1 MEVLL
6 KANLHLMALVP
17 KHIKELS
24 PYKAGKP
31 ISEVQRELGID
42 KIVKLAS
49 NENPLGP
56 PKSSVKAAQD
66 SLVECH
72 RYPDAAAFE
81 LREKLATRFDLK
93 MENVVL
99 GGGSE
104 GVMSTIM
111 RTFLKPGD
119 EIVAARN
126 SFIGFRV
133 LANASGNHTNWIPMK
148 DYRYDLSAMADA
160 INDYTKIIYLANP
173 DNPTGTYFTV
183 DEFDTFMSRVP
194 ERVLVLLDEAYF
206 EYAQNVA
213 DFPDSMHY
221 RYDNVITLRTFSK
234 AYGLAGFRVG
244 YGFGHADLIGNLL
257 KVKLPFEPAIPA
269 QSAAISALD
278 DKQYLESSLTFNSK
292 GMQQITATFHEF
304 GLRYIPSVT
313 NFVTLVFEDGIQ
325 AKTFTR
331 TMLENG
337 VILRHLVGFGLPEC
351 VRVTIGTSTENEF
364 FIDKL
369 NKIMEKTV

>member
-1 MEVLL
+1 
-6 KANLHLMALVP
+6 MALVP

-31 ISEVQRELGID
+31 ISEVQRELGLE

-56 PKSSVKAAQD
+56 PKSSIKAAQD
-66 SLVECH
+66 SLLECH
-72 RYPDAAAFE
+72 RYPDAAGFE
-81 LREKLATRFDLK
+81 LRQKLATRFDLK

-104 GVMSTIM
+104 GVMSTII
-111 RTFLKPGD
+111 RTFLKPDD
-119 EIVAARN
+119 EIIAARN

-133 LANASGNHTNWIPMK
+133 LANASGNPTNWVPMK
-148 DYRYDLSAMADA
+148 NYRYDLYSMADA
-160 INDYTKIIYLANP
+160 INKYTKIIYLANP
-173 DNPTGTYFTV
+173 DNPTGTYFTI
-183 DEFDTFMSRVP
+183 DEFDAFMSRVP

-206 EYAQNVA
+206 EYAQNVE

-278 DKQYLESSLTFNSK
+278 DTEYLEAALSNNKMGMKQMTDVFDSLEL
-292 GMQQITATFHEF
+292 QH
-304 GLRYIPSVT
+304 IPSVA
-313 NFVTLVFEDGIQ
+313 NFVTLVFENGDN
-325 AKTFTR
+325 AKGFTQN
-331 TMLENG
+331 MLKNG
-337 VILRHLVGFGLPEC
+337 VILRHLIGFGLPEC
-351 VRVTIGTSTENEF
+351 VRVTIGTADENKF
-364 FIDKL
+364 FIEKL
-369 NKIMEKTV
+369 NNIMEKTV

>member
-1 MEVLL
+1 
-6 KANLHLMALVP
+6 MALVP
-17 KHIKELS
+17 KHIKNLS

-31 ISEVQRELGID
+31 ISEVQRELDLD
-42 KIVKLAS
+42 KIIKLAS

-56 PKSSVKAAQD
+56 PESSIKAAQE
-66 SLVECH
+66 SLLECH
-72 RYPDAAAFE
+72 RYPDAAAFK
-81 LREKLATRFDLK
+81 LRKKLAMRFDLK

-104 GVMSTIM
+104 GIMSTIM

-119 EIVAARN
+119 EIVAALN

-133 LANASGNHTNWIPMK
+133 LANASGIHTNWVPMK
-148 DYRYDLSAMADA
+148 GYHYDLPSMADS
-160 INDYTKIIYLANP
+160 INDYTKIVYLANP

-206 EYAQNVA
+206 EYAQNID

-257 KVKLPFEPAIPA
+257 KVKLPFEPSMPA

-278 DKQYLESSLTFNSK
+278 DTKYLDKALKINSDGMIQFISVFEQFNLK
-292 GMQQITATFHEF
+292 
-304 GLRYIPSVT
+304 YIRSVT
-313 NFVTLVFEDGIQ
+313 NFLTLVFKSSIE
-325 AKTFTR
+325 AENFTQN
-331 TMLENG
+331 MLENG
-337 VILRHLVGFGLPEC
+337 VILRHLIGFGLPEC
-351 VRVTIGTSTENEF
+351 VRVTVGTDDENNF
-364 FIDKL
+364 FIEKL
-369 NKIMEKTV
+369 NNIMKEIV

>member
-1 MEVLL
+1 MT
-6 KANLHLMALVP
+6 LVP
-17 KHIKELS
+17 KHIKNLS

-31 ISEVQRELGID
+31 ISEVQRELGLD

-56 PKSSVKAAQD
+56 PDSSINAAKA
-66 SLVECH
+66 SLLECH
-72 RYPDAAAFE
+72 RYPDAAAFK
-81 LREKLATRFDLK
+81 LREKLAIRFDLK

-104 GVMSTIM
+104 GIMSTIM

-119 EIVAARN
+119 EIVAALN

-133 LANASGNHTNWIPMK
+133 LANASGIHTNWVPMK
-148 DYRYDLSAMADA
+148 DYQYDLPSMADA
-160 INDYTKIIYLANP
+160 ITDYTKIVYLANP
-173 DNPTGTYFTV
+173 DNPTGTYFTI
-183 DEFDTFMSRVP
+183 DQFDNFMSRVP

-206 EYAQNVA
+206 EYAQNIE

-269 QSAAISALD
+269 QSAAIAALD
-278 DKQYLESSLTFNSK
+278 DTTYLDKALKINRE
-292 GMQQITATFHEF
+292 GMIQLISIFEQFD
-304 GLRYIPSVT
+304 LKYIPSVT
-313 NFVTLVFEDGIQ
+313 NFLTLVFKSSLE
-325 AKTFTR
+325 AENFTQN
-331 TMLENG
+331 MLENG
-337 VILRHLVGFGLPEC
+337 VILRHLIGFGLPEC
-351 VRVTIGTSTENEF
+351 VRVTIGTVDENNF
-364 FIDKL
+364 FIEKL
-369 NKIMEKTV
+369 NNIMKEIV